1 MSAAKLTAAD
11 REEARFLY
19 KHGMSVKAIAQHFG
33 ANAGTVRLEVD
44 PDFRARKNEAMRH
57 ARRREGPIRVGH
69 VADSGLGGVKRE
81 EFMARLAE
89 IPPDTRDLTAR
100 TFGDPLPGRRAIDKI
115 KST

>member
-1 MSAAKLTAAD
+1 MKARKLTTAD
-11 REEARFLY
+11 REEAQLLFKR
-19 KHGMSVKAIAQHFG
+19 GMTVKAIAQHFG
-33 ANAGTVRLEVD
+33 VTVNPIRHAIDPECRERANA
-44 PDFRARKNEAMRH
+44 RH
-57 ARRREGPIRVGH
+57 REARRREGPIRVGH
-69 VADSGLGGVKRE
+69 VADSGFGGVKRD